1 MSFLKLEHV
10 SKSFGN
16 FKALDDVSFE
26 APAGAFVVL
35 LGPSGCGKSTLL
47 RLITGLTEDHDGEI
61 YIKDRNVTD
70 LDPKDRK
77 VAMVFQS
84 YALYPHLS
92 VRKNISFGMEINRM
106 PRAERERRVAE
117 AARALQLEP
126 LLDRVPAQLS
136 GGQRQRVAI
145 GRCLVREPDL
155 FLFDEPLSN
164 LDAKLRHETRVEL
177 KHLHQRLKATT
188 VYVTHDQHEAMT
200 LATQVVLMKD
210 GKIVQMATPTELYAR
225 PVNRFAATFI
235 GSPAINLIKG
245 ELGADGRFT
254 GGGLAVDLPAGIL
267 DRELSSARLA
277 ELGLR
282 SENARIAR
290 DGDAQQTIEVDY
302 VEPTGADLY
311 VNGKAQGQD
320 VVVRV
325 ERTEKIKSGDKLPIR
340 WQLDQALVFD
350 ASSGER
356 I

>member
-1 MSFLKLEHV
+1 MSFLRLENI

-16 FKALDDVSFE
+16 FKALDDINLE

-47 RLITGLTEDHDGEI
+47 RLITGLTEDHEGEI
-61 YIKDRNVTD
+61 YINERRVTD

-92 VRKNISFGMEINRM
+92 VARNISFGMEINRV
-106 PRAERERRVAE
+106 PRAERDRRVAE

-126 LLDRVPAQLS
+126 LLERVPAQLS

-164 LDAKLRHETRVEL
+164 LDAKLRHDTRVEL

-210 GKIVQMATPTELYAR
+210 GKIVQIASPTELYAR

-235 GSPAINLIKG
+235 GSPAINLIRG
-245 ELGADGRFT
+245 ELTAGGRFRV
-254 GGGLAVDLPAGIL
+254 GGLDVALPSGVL
-267 DRELSSARLA
+267 DRAASAGPA

-282 SENARIAR
+282 PESARIVSAA
-290 DGDAQQTIEVDY
+290 DAHQTIEVDY

-311 VNGKAQGQD
+311 VNGRADGQD

-325 ERTEKIKSGDKLPIR
+325 ERTARISAGDELPIR
-340 WQLDQALVFD
+340 WQLDQALIFD
-350 ASSGER
+350 AATGNR
-356 I
+356 L

>member
-1 MSFLKLEHV
+1 MSFLKLENV
-10 SKSFGN
+10 SKSFGS
-16 FKALDDVSFE
+16 FQALKNINFE
-26 APAGAFVVL
+26 AEAGAFVVL

-47 RLITGLTEDHDGEI
+47 RLITGLTEDHEGEI
-61 YIKDRNVTD
+61 YINERRVTD
-70 LDPKDRK
+70 LDPKDRR

-92 VRKNISFGMEINRM
+92 VRKNISFGMEINRV
-106 PRAERERRVAE
+106 PRAERDKRVEE

-126 LLDRVPAQLS
+126 LLDRLPAQLS

-164 LDAKLRHETRVEL
+164 LDAKLRHDTRVEL

-200 LATQVVLMKD
+200 LATMVVLLKD
-210 GKIVQMATPTELYAR
+210 GEIVQIASPTELYAR

-245 ELGADGRFT
+245 ELSADGRFR
-254 GGGLAVDLPAGIL
+254 GGGLDVALPPGVL
-267 DRELSSARLA
+267 DGAPSARTV

-282 SENARIAR
+282 SENARVA
-290 DGDAQQTIEVDY
+290 GPADAQQVIEVDY
-302 VEPTGADLY
+302 VEPTGADLF
-311 VNGKAQGQD
+311 VNGRAGGQD
-320 VVVRV
+320 VVARV
-325 ERTEKIKSGDKLPIR
+325 ERTAKVAAGDKLPVR
-340 WQLDQALVFD
+340 WQLDAGLVFD
-350 ASSGER
+350 AETGIR
-356 I
+356 L